1 MLNYIIWDVSPI
13 ILNVGK
19 ISLRWYSLLIS
30 TAFLIG
36 FFIIQ
41 KIFEKEQVPEKAF
54 NKFVLYLFL
63 STVIGL
69 RLGHCLFYE
78 PAYYLSHPFEILKV
92 WEGGLASHGAAVGI
106 LLGIYLFSRKHNAS
120 YFWML
125 DRIIIIVCIIGAMVR
140 IGNLMNSEIIG
151 APTNNESGFLFVNS
165 VDKYITQKN
174 KEVILESG
182 FNQLGQDTVVD
193 GMRYTKLQLY
203 IDFKP
208 QYNADYIVQN
218 LKATFPALI
227 SERKSM
233 EANLKMFS
241 DPVIEVTRNKGYN
254 RATMDIYA
262 IPRYPT
268 QLFESFF
275 CVVLFFIYLTVYI
288 KRRERLV
295 TGMFFSTFLI
305 ALFLFRFF
313 VEYFKKE
320 QVDFESGMLFN
331 MGQLLSLPFII
342 GGIVLLIV
350 FLKRKEKRTFY
361 KE

>member
-13 ILNVGK
+13 MFKLGSF
-19 ISLRWYSLLIS
+19 SLRWYSLLIS
-30 TAFLIG
+30 SSFLIG

-41 KIFEKEQVPEKAF
+41 KIFDKEQVPEKAF

-78 PAYYLSHPFEILKV
+78 PSYYLAHPLEILKV

-106 LLGIYLFSRKHNAS
+106 ILGMYLFTRKYKAS
-120 YFWML
+120 YIWML

-151 APTNNESGFLFVNS
+151 APTNNTSGFLFVNS
-165 VDKYITQKN
+165 IDKYITQKN

-182 FNQLGQDTVVD
+182 FEQLGQDTVVD
-193 GMRYTKLQLY
+193 GTRYTKLELHF
-203 IDFKP
+203 DFKP
-208 QYNADYIVQN
+208 QYNADYITQN
-218 LKATFPALI
+218 LNATFPSVI
-227 SERKSM
+227 ENHKSM
-233 EANLKMFS
+233 KGNLKMFN
-241 DPVIEVTRNKGYN
+241 DPVVEVTRNKGYN
-254 RATMDIYA
+254 RATMQIFA

-275 CVVLFFIYLTVYI
+275 CVLLFIVYLTIYI
-288 KRRERLV
+288 KKRN
-295 TGMFFSTFLI
+295 TMIGGIFFSTFLI
-305 ALFLFRFF
+305 ALFTFRFF
-313 VEYFKKE
+313 VEFFKKE

-331 MGQLLSLPFII
+331 MGQILSLPFII
-342 GGIVLLIV
+342 GGIALLIV
-350 FLKRKEKRTFY
+350 FMKRKEQLTFY
-361 KE
+361 KK